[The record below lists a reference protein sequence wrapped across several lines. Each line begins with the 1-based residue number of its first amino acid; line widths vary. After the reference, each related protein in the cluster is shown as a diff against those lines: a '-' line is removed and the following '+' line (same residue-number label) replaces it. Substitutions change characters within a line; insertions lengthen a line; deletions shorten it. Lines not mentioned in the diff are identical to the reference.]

1 MSTIES
7 ASKVATAQLER
18 DREHVH
24 LKLAGKDIG
33 VVALRGREA
42 LSALFEME
50 LCCRVEADMAP
61 PATLIGQLACL
72 TLHDGFGVE
81 RSLHGVIAEASRRVF
96 DDSGAELRLLLRPQ
110 VFGLTLGRDSRVFND
125 MSVPQ
130 IVDRVLQ
137 RCPQAAHRWELSDN
151 YPPRIYT
158 AQYREDDWSLIS
170 RLLEDEGIYYWFD
183 HQDEQSVLV
192 LTDDSRRAAELPGGG
207 RIRYAIERGMLGSYE
222 VIEELGS
229 EAHTS
234 ATKFTVDS
242 FDPERP
248 MLKLS
253 ATEGDGAAEMRDASG
268 GGPRDPAQCQ
278 RRALIR
284 LEAARARRA
293 GVSGSS
299 SSIRLVPGTVAIIE
313 DHPALDGRYLLTETR
328 YDIRQGRQFD
338 AGAKGGYRCWFEA
351 IEAATR
357 HRPAEDTPVAEQA
370 GLQSGRVVGPAGE
383 EIHTDAKGRVRVQ
396 LHWDREGA
404 WDDAAG
410 KWMRVAQR
418 GSASSMLLPR
428 TGWNVLTFMEE
439 GAVDAPS
446 VLSRLHDAE
455 HPPAYKLPDNKTRT
469 VFKTATSPGAGS
481 FNEIRYEDKGGM
493 QEMFLNASKDMNIT
507 VQDTRS
513 YNVSHDQER
522 KIGNDQTITITDDWQ
537 ESITNDQK
545 TSVGGNE
552 TLEIGGDRQKDVGG
566 DESDEIGG
574 NRKVKVGLHLNTVVQ
589 QSRKLQVGGSL
600 LEKTTGM
607 MELSAAATTID
618 VGGALVRQSD
628 GIISEDIG
636 GATIQ
641 LIAGA
646 RLELCGENR
655 VLNVSKRFDENIKG
669 SLLMKSNAKLM
680 DGSDTETSWT
690 VGGALSGKAP
700 HIHIEA
706 KDKIELL
713 CGGSS
718 ITIDTEQVTV
728 KALSYDLSNAA
739 EVVATTGVIKHN

>member
-1 MSTIES
+1 M
-7 ASKVATAQLER
+7 
-18 DREHVH
+18 
-24 LKLAGKDIG
+24 
-33 VVALRGREA
+33 
-42 LSALFEME
+42 
-50 LCCRVEADMAP
+50 
-61 PATLIGQLACL
+61 TLQ
-72 TLHDGFGVE
+72 DGFGAE
-81 RSLHGVIAEASRRVF
+81 RSLHGVIAEASRRVY
-96 DDSGAELRLLLRPQ
+96 DDSGAQLRLMMRPD
-110 VFGLTLGRDSRVFND
+110 VFSLTLGRDSRVFND
-125 MSVPQ
+125 MTVVQ

-137 RCPQAAHRWELSDN
+137 RCEQAPHRWELSDS
-151 YPPRIYT
+151 YPTRIYT
-158 AQYREDDWSLIS
+158 AQYREDDWCFIS

-183 HQDEQSVLV
+183 HQEEQSVLV
-192 LTDDSRRAAELPGGG
+192 LSDDSRRAPELPGGA
-207 RIRYAIERGMLGSYE
+207 RIRYAVDRGMLGTHE

-229 EAHTS
+229 EAHAS

-253 ATEGDGAAEMRDASG
+253 ATEGDGVHEMRDASG
-268 GGPRDPAQCQ
+268 GGPREPALCQ
-278 RRALIR
+278 RRARIR
-284 LEAARARRA
+284 LEAAQARRS

-299 SSIRLVPGTVAIIE
+299 SSVRLQPGSVAAIE
-313 DHPALDGRYLLTETR
+313 DHPALDGRYLVTEAH
-328 YDIRQGRQFD
+328 YEIAQGRQFD

-357 HRPAEDTPVAEQA
+357 HRPAEDTPDAKQA
-370 GLQSGRVVGPAGE
+370 GLQSGRVVGPGGE
-383 EIHTDAKGRVRVQ
+383 EIHTDAQGRVRVQ
-396 LHWDREGA
+396 LHWDREGG

-418 GSASSMLLPR
+418 GTASSMLLPR
-428 TGWNVLTFMEE
+428 VGWNVLTFMEE

-522 KIGNDQTITITDDWQ
+522 KIGNDQTMTITDDWQ
-537 ESITNDQK
+537 ESITNDQEI
-545 TSVGGNE
+545 SVGGNE
-552 TLEIGGDRQKDVGG
+552 QLEIGGDRQKDVGG

-574 NRKVKVGLHLNTVVQ
+574 NRKVKVGLHLNTVVE

-607 MELSAAATTID
+607 MELNAAATTID
-618 VGGALVRQSD
+618 VGGALVRKSD

-646 RLELCGENR
+646 RLELCGDSR
-655 VLNVSKRFDENIKG
+655 VLNVSKRLDENIKG
-669 SLLMKSNAKLM
+669 SLLMKSQAKLM
-680 DGSDTETSWT
+680 DGSDTQTSWT

-700 HIHIEA
+700 HIHVEA

-728 KALSYDLSNAA
+728 KALSYDLSAAA